1 MPAIQFDDTIG
12 SAAIDIFILLTI
24 SVGVIAEMHRN
35 RPPHQ
40 RTTDNHWRLRDRPQ
54 TLTIDDRTW
63 REPAGVNVINY
74 WVKP

>member
-35 RPPHQ
+35 GPPHQ
-40 RTTDNHWRLRDRPQ
+40 STADKHRQMRDRHQ
-54 TLTIDDRTW
+54 TLTIDDRKW
-63 REPAGVNVINY
+63 REPAGVC
-74 WVKP
+74 VKL

>member
-1 MPAIQFDDTIG
+1 MPAVHFDYVIG

-24 SVGVIAEMHRN
+24 AIGIIAEMH

-40 RTTDNHWRLRDRPQ
+40 RTADQDRQLRDRHQ

-74 WVKP
+74 GVKL

>member
-1 MPAIQFDDTIG
+1 MPAIHFDYVIG

-24 SVGVIAEMHRN
+24 AIGIIAEMHHS

-40 RTTDNHWRLRDRPQ
+40 RTAYKDRQLRDRHQ

-63 REPAGVNVINY
+63 PEPSGV
-74 WVKP
+74 K

>member
-1 MPAIQFDDTIG
+1 MPAIHFDYVIG
-12 SAAIDIFILLTI
+12 SAAVDIFILLTI
-24 SVGVIAEMHRN
+24 AIGIIAEMHHN

-40 RTTDNHWRLRDRPQ
+40 RTADKDRQLRDRHQ

-74 WVKP
+74 GVKL